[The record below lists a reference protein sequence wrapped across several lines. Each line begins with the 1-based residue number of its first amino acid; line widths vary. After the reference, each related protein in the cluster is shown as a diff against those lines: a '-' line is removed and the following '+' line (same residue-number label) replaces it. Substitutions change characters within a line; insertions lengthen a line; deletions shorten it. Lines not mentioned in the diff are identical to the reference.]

1 LQHLEG
7 RVPQQKTK
15 ATNTGNAV
23 CTIGQNNPET
33 VPVTSGLAAE
43 RWPGCLNSLTQTS
56 PTHKILISLSRFR

>member
-15 ATNTGNAV
+15 AANTGNAV

-43 RWPGCLNSLTQTS
+43 RWPGCLFSLN
-56 PTHKILISLSRFR
+56 